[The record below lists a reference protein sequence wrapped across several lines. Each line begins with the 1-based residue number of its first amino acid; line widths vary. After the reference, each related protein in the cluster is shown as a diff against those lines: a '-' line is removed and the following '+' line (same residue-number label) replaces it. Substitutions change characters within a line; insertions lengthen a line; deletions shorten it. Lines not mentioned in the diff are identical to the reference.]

1 MDDQLSKSQ
10 EIKYPILLN
19 TLQIFSQTLQSQ
31 NKLKKYKEENCK
43 QTYIMLNQT
52 HIYIGE
58 G

>member
-10 EIKYPILLN
+10 EIKYPILP